1 MYKRQGIPIPLGYQ
15 ASFRKSLVQS
25 FKIKFTPAIFAA
37 CALCIFVGC
46 SGGTPVADEGTKQSA
61 NNLLE
66 FYNAYVAY
74 CVEEQTAPESQ
85 ADLEPFFEPSQ
96 LPAVFSSKRDH
107 KPFKVYWG
115 TPIELASRK
124 NNVIIAHEQEG
135 LNGVR
140 YVVTSFGITEMSDEE
155 FQDTNLPAEQ

>member
-1 MYKRQGIPIPLGYQ
+1 MPPFQIQFP
-15 ASFRKSLVQS
+15 
-25 FKIKFTPAIFAA
+25 PAIFAA
-37 CALCIFVGC
+37 SALCIFVGC
-46 SGGTPVADEGTKQSA
+46 SGGVPVADEGTKQSVD
-61 NNLLE
+61 NLLE

-74 CVEEQTAPESQ
+74 CNEKRTPPDSQ

-96 LPAVFSSKRDH
+96 VPAVFSSKRDQ

-115 TPIELASRK
+115 TPIELASRN